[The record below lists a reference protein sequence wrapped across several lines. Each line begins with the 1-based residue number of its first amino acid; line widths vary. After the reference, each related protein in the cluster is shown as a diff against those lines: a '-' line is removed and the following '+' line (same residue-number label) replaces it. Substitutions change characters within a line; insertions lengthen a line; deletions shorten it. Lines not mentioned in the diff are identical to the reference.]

1 MERVDRTV
9 FGEAFWSP
17 NLNASEPFG
26 NQYIC
31 WIKYWNVRIDLGLNK
46 SGCKKRGYCCHV
58 GKSHCFMKRVS
69 RRRQYL
75 QAVVAVRTSN

>member
-9 FGEAFWSP
+9 IREAFSSP
-17 NLNASEPFG
+17 NLNASERFG

-58 GKSHCFMKRVS
+58 GKSHCFNETGVTTPS
-69 RRRQYL
+69 IP
-75 QAVVAVRTSN
+75 AGWGSCTHV